1 MGIRVGI
8 AGCGR
13 FAPGFIRYFR
23 DHPQVDHVAL
33 CDIVPERVAE
43 NLKRFGLTEGYTN
56 LDELCR
62 ADLDAIAVM
71 TQPWMHASQCIQVME
86 SGKHVWSAVPLVSL
100 TDGDEML
107 EWCNRVVETSQRTG
121 MHYFLAE
128 TSCYH
133 PGTMFCR
140 RKMAEGAF
148 GRLIH
153 ADGRY
158 FHDYNVPGPSN
169 LITVDKTRWGD
180 DWDRT
185 KSGMTPM
192 YYPTHSLGGLLS
204 VVEAK
209 IKKICCFGYTHPDDD
224 YFREDTIFGNPFSN
238 ETAVA
243 TLDNGMNI
251 RFSEGRR
258 VAGQIYEGIHE
269 LVGTEG
275 FFLQPEDTH
284 ALWSVRHQEHLE
296 KLSPEQMQDRF
307 PDNVAEKFCRN
318 KEEGVYG
325 DHQGSHAHLVH
336 EFVSAIAEGRPPA
349 VTASDA
355 AHWLAA
361 GVTAHKS
368 ALKGG
373 EWLDLPL

>member
-1 MGIRVGI
+1 M
-8 AGCGR
+8 
-13 FAPGFIRYFR
+13 
-23 DHPQVDHVAL
+23 AL

-43 NLKRFGLTEGYTN
+43 NLKNFGLTDGYTDF
-56 LDELCR
+56 DEFCR

-71 TQPWMHASQCIQVME
+71 TPPWMHAEQCIQVME

-100 TDGDEML
+100 ADGDEML

-140 RKMAEGAF
+140 RKIAEGGF
-148 GRLIH
+148 GQLIQ

-158 FHDYNVPGPSN
+158 FHNYNVPGAAN
-169 LITVDKTRWGD
+169 LITLDKLRWGQE
-180 DWDRT
+180 WSQS

-192 YYPTHSLGGLLS
+192 YYPTHSLGGLLNA
-204 VVEAK
+204 VGARIEK
-209 IKKICCFGYTHPDDD
+209 LCCVGYTHPNDE
-224 YFREDTIFGNPFSN
+224 YFRTDTIYENPFSS
-238 ETAVA
+238 EMAIAV
-243 TLDNGMNI
+243 LDNGMNI
-251 RFSEGRR
+251 RFTEGRR
-258 VAGQIYEGIHE
+258 SGGPFFEGIHE

-275 FFLQPEDTH
+275 IFLQPQDDH
-284 ALWSVRHQEHLE
+284 AFWAIRHQDQLE
-296 KLSPEQMQDRF
+296 RITPRQMQDHFPAEVEKRF
-307 PDNVAEKFCRN
+307 CSLASESIYD
-318 KEEGVYG
+318 G
-325 DHQGSHAHLVH
+325 DHQGSHPYLVH
-336 EFVSAIAEGRPPA
+336 EFVDAIAGDRPPA

-373 EWLDLPL
+373 EWLDVPF